1 MIIVGVHL
9 EDERLEGVRKM
20 RPYLDIGI
28 IIMKEINGTY
38 HYVMHED
45 TDYRRETFLEINLEK
60 GNYII
65 LPRTIGVCLK

>member
-1 MIIVGVHL
+1 
-9 EDERLEGVRKM
+9 M

-45 TDYRRETFLEINLEK
+45 TDYRREIFLEINLEK